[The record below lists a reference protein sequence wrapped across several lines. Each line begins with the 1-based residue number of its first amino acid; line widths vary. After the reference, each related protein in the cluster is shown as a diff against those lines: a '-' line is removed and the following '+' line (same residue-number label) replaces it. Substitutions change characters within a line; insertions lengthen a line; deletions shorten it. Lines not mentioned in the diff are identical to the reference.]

1 MDWCSIVWTCILRQG
16 NLSYLRSLVLVA
28 EARSH
33 RTVSISEQPWLA
45 ENRSKE
51 GSFGA
56 IGLVSQ
62 SLNLSCPGLDR
73 WSPSCSWTLFDS
85 PEKEACSA
93 VRKPRLWKCLDF
105 WSQVCPLYGLW
116 ILLLLFG
123 VTWYKLM
130 YFLLESPSKI
140 SQENLHPL
148 SPGLT
153 RSSSSATPQT
163 ACFLTLIM
171 LVPFPQTCSL
181 SKALFQKHYS
191 QLNTSEAGR
200 YSKRSQ
206 LPVRECC

>member
-16 NLSYLRSLVLVA
+16 NLSYLRSLGLVA

-33 RTVSISEQPWLA
+33 RTVSISEQRWLA

-73 WSPSCSWTLFDS
+73 WSPSCFWTLFDS
-85 PEKEACSA
+85 PEKEACSV

-116 ILLLLFG
+116 ILLPLFG

-153 RSSSSATPQT
+153 RSSSSVTPQT
-163 ACFLTLIM
+163 AYFL
-171 LVPFPQTCSL
+171 SL
-181 SKALFQKHYS
+181 SSCWSLSPKHALCQKLFSKSITHS
-191 QLNTSEAGR
+191 STRVKLAGTAS
-200 YSKRSQ
+200 YHNC
-206 LPVRECC
+206 P